1 MAARRGNH
9 GFSLVSQRL
18 RASRRAVCGVCRF
31 HWGIRHQW
39 VAGALR
45 GAGGGLASNIR
56 WTTPAHPPLTVRL
69 LQGNIEQSLKFER
82 AGIHAALTQYI
93 KLITARPADLI
104 VTPETAL
111 PIRVHDIPDAL
122 ARALRDFSDPTGSAI
137 LLGAVGV
144 TRAADGAAGLTNSV
158 FGLTPHARRL
168 YQYDKAHLVPLGEF
182 IPWGFRW
189 FVQQMQIPLGDF
201 MRGPAVQAPF
211 TVHPQRL
218 APSICYE
225 DVFGE
230 EIARTLREAPAGIL
244 LNATN
249 SAWFGKALVLDQ
261 HLQIARMRA
270 LETGRPVL
278 RATNTGITAVIGAD
292 GRVVR
297 RLPAFTVGALEA
309 RVQGVAGLTPYIR
322 SGNRPALCVSWMLLA
337 FYAGRRMVK
346 RVSR

>member
-104 VTPETAL
+104 VT
-111 PIRVHDIPDAL
+111 
-122 ARALRDFSDPTGSAI
+122 
-137 LLGAVGV
+137 
-144 TRAADGAAGLTNSV
+144 RAADGAAGLTNSV
-158 FGLTPHARRL
+158 FGLTPHSRRL

-189 FVQQMQIPLGDF
+189 FVQQMHIPLGDF

-270 LETGRPVL
+270 LETGRRVL
-278 RATNTGITAVIGAD
+278 RATNTGITAIIGAD

-322 SGNRPALCVSWMLLA
+322 SGNRPALCVSWILLA